1 MKTTTTKKK
10 VLFFIPTF
18 PVLTETFIEK
28 EVLKLVERGNIDIEV
43 LSMDGDRD
51 KLNENLK
58 DIVYYKR
65 LNFLNIIPV
74 PIFIFKNFKKF
85 LYVFKKLKNK
95 NTSVITLLYKIIK
108 SCGYALIIKKHEPD
122 LILAHFLSEPSTIG
136 LISSIMLNI
145 PFVISAHARDVTVS
159 AEYVR
164 EKIEHSKFILVCNK
178 NARDKIISLNYN
190 VENEKVILQYHGVEV
205 KKLQEVKAK
214 EREDKNIPLIVSIGR
229 LVEKKGHEYLIE
241 ASSILKKRGINHLIY
256 IIGPGPLY
264 DNLNKKIES
273 LDISSS
279 VEILG
284 EGKGLPFSDAISILK
299 SADLCVFSGI
309 KTEEGDE
316 DGIPNV
322 IVEAA
327 AMNIPIVASDAGSV
341 SELVTNEDT
350 GILVRSRDAYML
362 ADAIE
367 RQIFN
372 RKEAEIMSSNAY
384 KKVSMILDMDKNIIE
399 LENKLL

>member
-1 MKTTTTKKK
+1 
-10 VLFFIPTF
+10 
-18 PVLTETFIEK
+18 
-28 EVLKLVERGNIDIEV
+28 
-43 LSMDGDRD
+43 
-51 KLNENLK
+51 
-58 DIVYYKR
+58 
-65 LNFLNIIPV
+65 
-74 PIFIFKNFKKF
+74 
-85 LYVFKKLKNK
+85 
-95 NTSVITLLYKIIK
+95 
-108 SCGYALIIKKHEPD
+108 
-122 LILAHFLSEPSTIG
+122 
-136 LISSIMLNI
+136 
-145 PFVISAHARDVTVS
+145 
-159 AEYVR
+159 
-164 EKIEHSKFILVCNK
+164 
-178 NARDKIISLNYN
+178 
-190 VENEKVILQYHGVEV
+190 
-205 KKLQEVKAK
+205 
-214 EREDKNIPLIVSIGR
+214 
-229 LVEKKGHEYLIE
+229 VEKKGHEYLIE
-241 ASSILKKRGINHLIY
+241 ASSILKKRGISHLIY

-279 VEILG
+279 VKILG